1 MSQVIKFNDQPQI
14 DRGNGATTAPLFLKE
29 NGARSFIS
37 GISTFKPGVSVPVH
51 SHNTDE
57 MVIVLEG
64 KGECEIDGDK
74 KQDRVIDTLELAR
87 EKFPGSA
94 INLDSLCKKFRI
106 DYSKRQ
112 KHNALVDCELSVSYT
127 HLTLPTSDLV

>member
-64 KGECEIDGDK
+64 KGECEIDGVK
-74 KQDRVIDTLELAR
+74 EQVSVFDTSYITAGEPHCFRNTGDEDMKILWVYASMEVTR
-87 EKFPGSA
+87 TF
-94 INLDSLCKKFRI
+94 LDSGITVPHLSPEDRI
-106 DYSKRQ
+106 SR
-112 KHNALVDCELSVSYT
+112 
-127 HLTLPTSDLV
+127 